1 MAYNKKSTKEKAH
14 KAYYYEGY
22 PNEKQKV
29 LIHKTC
35 GCSRFIYN
43 SLLADKTAYYKET
56 GKTLHKKVSEYK
68 KKHEFLKEVDSLALA
83 NAKINLEKAF
93 KNFFDPEI
101 KAKYPTFH
109 KKGTHD
115 SYTTNRLTNKKGN
128 ENICIT
134 DKGLKLPKLGVVKIK
149 QHLPIGKNETIKSV
163 TVSIKAGRYFF
174 SVLVEYD
181 PIKVEPIKATP
192 DSKVIGIDYSSPSFY
207 IDSEGYSPEETK
219 FFRRSEKKL
228 AKEQHKLSKKKKGS
242 KNYNKQ
248 KEKIQKT
255 HLHIAN
261 QRKDFA
267 YKEAKKLTDNYDV
280 ICFED
285 LNLSNLKK
293 SLHLGKSTSDNGFGT
308 FRNIVERKCKEKGKL
323 FIKIDK
329 YYPSS
334 KRCNHCGYINKDLT
348 LNDREWICPE
358 CHNHIDRDIN
368 AAKNIR
374 DEGLRIALA
383 I

>member
-43 SLLADKTAYYKET
+43 SLLADKTVYYKET
-56 GKTLHKKVSEYK
+56 GKSLKKLESEYK
-68 KKHEFLKEVDSLALA
+68 KEHEFLKEVDSLALV
-83 NAKINLEKAF
+83 NARQNLDIAF
-93 KNFFDPEI
+93 KNFFKK
-101 KAKYPTFH
+101 KANYPTFH
-109 KKGTHD
+109 KKGRND
-115 SYTTNRLTNKKGN
+115 SYTTNRLVDKNGH

-181 PIKVEPIKATP
+181 LIKVEPIKATP

-207 IDSEGYSPEETK
+207 VDSEGNSPEEVK

-242 KNYNKQ
+242 NNYNKQ
-248 KEKIQKT
+248 KKKIQK
-255 HLHIAN
+255 HIYIS
-261 QRKDFA
+261 Q
-267 YKEAKKLTDNYDV
+267 
-280 ICFED
+280 I
-285 LNLSNLKK
+285 
-293 SLHLGKSTSDNGFGT
+293 
-308 FRNIVERKCKEKGKL
+308 KEKIL
-323 FIKIDK
+323 LIKKQRNLQI
-329 YYPSS
+329 
-334 KRCNHCGYINKDLT
+334 LT
-348 LNDREWICPE
+348 ILYVLKI
-358 CHNHIDRDIN
+358 
-368 AAKNIR
+368 
-374 DEGLRIALA
+374 
-383 I
+383 